1 MTQRLYGRTV
11 LLIANL
17 KFKMMNVLNL
27 TTSSRSIYEAL
38 KIALL
43 LTILALLW
51 PFAQQMVF
59 NSDETAG
66 YIDPGSMVQLLLM
79 SLITFIVIVVLSGWL
94 LKRFLAAQNL
104 PGMGIMVLQFRKLEL
119 WQQLGFYWA
128 SFALLLLAAAMS
140 VMAVC

>member
-1 MTQRLYGRTV
+1 
-11 LLIANL
+11 
-17 KFKMMNVLNL
+17 MNVFNL
-27 TTSSRSIYEAL
+27 STNSRAVYETL
-38 KIALL
+38 KIAAL
-43 LTILALLW
+43 LTIMVLLW

-59 NSDETAG
+59 SFDETAG
-66 YIDPGSMVQLLLM
+66 YINPGSMALLVLI

-94 LKRFLAAQNL
+94 LQRFLAAQNL
-104 PGMGIMVLQFRKLEL
+104 PGMGVMVLQFRKLEL

>member
-1 MTQRLYGRTV
+1 
-11 LLIANL
+11 
-17 KFKMMNVLNL
+17 MNVFNL
-27 TTSSRSIYEAL
+27 STNSRAVYETL
-38 KIALL
+38 KIAAL
-43 LTILALLW
+43 LTIMVLLW

-59 NSDETAG
+59 SFDETAG
-66 YIDPGSMVQLLLM
+66 YINPGSMALLVLI

-94 LKRFLAAQNL
+94 LQRFLAAQNL
-104 PGMGIMVLQFRKLEL
+104 PGMGVMVLQFKKLEL

>member
-1 MTQRLYGRTV
+1 
-11 LLIANL
+11 
-17 KFKMMNVLNL
+17 MNVLNL

-94 LKRFLAAQNL
+94 FKRFLAAQNL

>member
-1 MTQRLYGRTV
+1 
-11 LLIANL
+11 
-17 KFKMMNVLNL
+17 MNVFNL
-27 TTSSRSIYEAL
+27 STNSRSVYETL
-38 KIALL
+38 KIAAL
-43 LTILALLW
+43 LTIMVLLW

-59 NSDETAG
+59 SFDETAG
-66 YIDPGSMVQLLLM
+66 YINPGSMALLVLI

-94 LKRFLAAQNL
+94 LQRFLAAQNL
-104 PGMGIMVLQFRKLEL
+104 PGMGVMVLQFRKLEL

>member
-1 MTQRLYGRTV
+1 
-11 LLIANL
+11 
-17 KFKMMNVLNL
+17 MNVLNL

-38 KIALL
+38 KIVLL

-94 LKRFLAAQNL
+94 LQRFLAAQNL
-104 PGMGIMVLQFRKLEL
+104 PGMAIMVLQFRKLEL